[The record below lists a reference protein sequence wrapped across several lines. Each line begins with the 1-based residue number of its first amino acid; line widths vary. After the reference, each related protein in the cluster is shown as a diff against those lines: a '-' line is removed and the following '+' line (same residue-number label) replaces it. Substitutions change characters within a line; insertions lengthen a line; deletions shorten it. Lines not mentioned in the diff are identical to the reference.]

1 MPPDTTRGVPPDLL
15 QDWTDREALVS
26 DLASRFPL
34 SRSYLEVAG
43 QGLEL
48 LAVANPHDNIDVLMG
63 EVVEGDFQWEPF
75 WAQAWPSAVTLG
87 QWMVSERPRTWAG
100 RRVLDL
106 GCGVGVC
113 GCLAASMGATVT
125 LADYARPAVL
135 FAAANVWPWRANAA
149 ARVVDW
155 HHDRLGE
162 RFDVIL
168 GADIVYEQRNWD
180 ALQHFFLE
188 HVAAGGE
195 LILTEPG
202 RETGETFQTFLKL
215 RGWELQV
222 SVLKILDNGR
232 PLRLLIARMP

>member
-1 MPPDTTRGVPPDLL
+1 MPPDGSRGVPPDLL
-15 QDWTDREALVS
+15 RDWSDRETLVEH
-26 DLASRFPL
+26 LAGRFPL
-34 SRSYLEVAG
+34 ANSRLEVAG
-43 QGLEL
+43 QDLEL
-48 LAVANPHDNIDVLMG
+48 LAVANPHDNIDDLMG

-75 WAQAWPSAVTLG
+75 WAQAWPSALSLG
-87 QWMVSERPRTWAG
+87 QWMALERPQAWAG
-100 RRVLDL
+100 CRVLDL

-113 GCLAASMGATVT
+113 GCIAASLGATVT

-135 FAAANVWPWRANAA
+135 FAAANVWPWRATAT

-180 ALQHFFLE
+180 ALQQFFLE
-188 HVAAGGE
+188 HLADGGE

-202 RETGETFQTFLKL
+202 RETGETFQAFLKQH
-215 RGWELQV
+215 GWDLQAA
-222 SVLKILDNGR
+222 VLKILDNQR
-232 PLRLLIARMP
+232 PLRLLLAKLK